1 MTISMDVNVFHM
13 ITAMQKSPVDHQ
25 MQPVYTMNQSDAVEI
40 TNVNAT
46 APRTHNVRT
55 VQTEPWGFV

>member
-1 MTISMDVNVFHM
+1 MDVNAFHM

-25 MQPVYTMNQSDAVEI
+25 MQPVHTMNRSDAVEI
-40 TNVNAT
+40 IHVNAT